1 MSSRDEVPRS
11 RVRDPLAT
19 PEAIG
24 AEPPPFPK
32 PTSEEPLESAFG
44 DWQRRLTSNLS
55 RRSDG
60 RWDPLT
66 WIHGKEPGTGQAATL
81 PHANSHSDNEAR
93 AEPPEMSGTMHSS
106 SAVTPSSRTV

>member
-1 MSSRDEVPRS
+1 MSSRDEAPRS

-24 AEPPPFPK
+24 AEPPPFPQ
-32 PTSEEPLESAFG
+32 PTSKEPLESAFA

-66 WIHGKEPGTGQAATL
+66 WIHGKEPATGTTL
-81 PHANSHSDNEAR
+81 PHASSHSDNEAR
-93 AEPPEMSGTMHSS
+93 AEPPEMSGTMNSS